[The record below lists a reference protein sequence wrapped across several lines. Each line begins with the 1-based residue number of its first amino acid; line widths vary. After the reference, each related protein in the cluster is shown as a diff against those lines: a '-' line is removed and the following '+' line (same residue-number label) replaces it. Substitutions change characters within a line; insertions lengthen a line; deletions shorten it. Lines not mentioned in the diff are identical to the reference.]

1 MIGTDFTAQV
11 AVGNIGDEEVMG
23 KFGIQDRNA
32 EGQMLVVLMME
43 FAVLILS
50 SRRSK
55 NTG

>member
-43 FAVLILS
+43 
-50 SRRSK
+50 
-55 NTG
+55 